1 MGHLLVFSLKSAVL
15 LTVIFSIYMLVLSRI
30 KGASLRRWALIATY
44 IAALS
49 LPIFNFR
56 HPIADNSVN
65 TMQSGVSTLS
75 RSIVTTVA
83 VEPPYVYKIIAI
95 ILLVGMIVLL
105 LHTLYGF
112 AKIYRL
118 KIRGR
123 EVINKGLKLTVIP
136 GGSISPFCFGGK
148 IFVSE
153 EDYNSM
159 SDMVFIHERSHI
171 IHRHFIDLIIGRMI
185 LILQWWNP
193 FAWLMLREL
202 HTVHEFQ
209 ADNSVLNAGYD
220 PVAYQYM
227 LLNRASGNNRF
238 SLGNGLGH
246 TKLKQRLKMMNRSE
260 SSRGKNLS
268 ALLLLPAALI
278 GLLLLS
284 SPIIAPTLASASM
297 ISVFSQYDNSVNG
310 ETMSSI
316 STDQPTHTPGEADI
330 MLNGQLV
337 APETIKSINP
347 AMIKSISVLKNMIE
361 FPDGLIDIKLKD
373 DIDYE
378 SLPPTTDNEDNSN
391 FRLEDEIKVIGYS
404 TIKKNPLTEEPYKQ

>member
-1 MGHLLVFSLKSAVL
+1 MGHLLVFSLKSAIL

-56 HPIADNSVN
+56 YPTADNSVS
-65 TMQSGVSTLS
+65 TIQSGVGTLN
-75 RSIVTTVA
+75 RNIVATVA
-83 VEPPYVYKIIAI
+83 VETPYLYKIIAI
-95 ILLVGMIVLL
+95 VLLAGMVVLL

-112 AKIYRL
+112 AKMYRL

-123 EVINKGLKLTVIP
+123 EVISKGLKLTVIP
-136 GGSISPFCFGGK
+136 GHSISPFCFGGK

-153 EDYNSM
+153 EDYNTM
-159 SDMVFIHERSHI
+159 SDMVFIHENSHI
-171 IHRHFIDLIIGRMI
+171 IHRHFIDLMIGRII

-193 FAWLMLREL
+193 FAWLMLREV

-220 PVAYQYM
+220 RVEYQYM
-227 LLNRASGNNRF
+227 LLNRVSGHNRF

-260 SSRGKNLS
+260 SSRGKSLS

-297 ISVFSQYDNSVNG
+297 ISVFSQHDNSVKG
-310 ETMSSI
+310 ETISFI
-316 STDQPTHTPGEADI
+316 STDQPIHTPGEPDI

-337 APETIKSINP
+337 APETINSINP
-347 AMIKSISVLKNMIE
+347 AMIKSISVFKNMIE
-361 FPDGLIDIKLKD
+361 FPDGLIDIKLKGNV
-373 DIDYE
+373 DYE
-378 SLPPTTDNEDNSN
+378 SLLQNMDNEDNSN
-391 FRLEDEIKVIGYS
+391 FRLEEGIKVIGYG
-404 TIKKNPLTEEPYKQ
+404 TVKKNPLTGEPYKQ

>member
-75 RSIVTTVA
+75 RNIVATVA

-123 EVINKGLKLTVIP
+123 EVISKGLKLTVIP
-136 GGSISPFCFGGK
+136 GHSISPFCFGGK

-193 FAWLMLREL
+193 FAWLMLREV

-246 TKLKQRLKMMNRSE
+246 TELKQRLKMMNRSE
-260 SSRGKNLS
+260 SSRGKSLS

-297 ISVFSQYDNSVNG
+297 ISVFSQYNNSVKG
-310 ETMSSI
+310 ETTSSI
-316 STDQPTHTPGEADI
+316 STDQPTHTPGEPDI
-330 MLNGQLV
+330 MLNGKLV
-337 APETIKSINP
+337 SPETINSINP
-347 AMIKSISVLKNMIE
+347 AMVESISVFKNNIE

-373 DIDYE
+373 NIDYE
-378 SLPPTTDNEDNSN
+378 SLLPTMDNEDNSN
-391 FRLEDEIKVIGYS
+391 FWLKDGIKVIGYG
-404 TIKKNPLTEEPYKQ
+404 TIKKNSLTEEPYKQ